1 MSDVRADD
9 RPADDWPLAAE
20 FAPATREAWLA
31 LVGAALKGAPF
42 AKLVTTTYDGLRI
55 KPLYARA
62 AAAPPIASRAAPW
75 QVLARLDHPDA
86 SAANAEARHELENGA
101 TGLSLVLAG
110 SIGAHGFGLD
120 PSEIARGLEG
130 IHLGAGI
137 AVECDLGEAAR
148 DAVEALADLVARSGV
163 TLADTAIRFG
173 LDPLGLAAVTGRDP
187 VWTEAAPAFARL
199 VAELAERG
207 FAGPLAC
214 ADGRPVHAAGGS
226 EAQELAF
233 ALATAIAYLRA
244 LEAHGLALDAARRLV
259 FFRLAADADQF
270 LTIAKFRALRRLWAR
285 ITEAIGLAPS
295 PAQSLAPSPAP
306 SPTFV
311 SAETAWR
318 MMTRRDPWVNM
329 LRTTMATFA
338 AGIGGADAVTVLPF
352 TAALGLADRFA
363 RRIARNTQL
372 ILLEESN
379 LAKVAD
385 PAAGSGAIEQLTGE
399 LAGTAWKLFQEIEA
413 AGGVAAAL
421 AAGLIQRRVAAV
433 QAARMTAVARRKDAL
448 TGTSEFAFLAET
460 PVAVLD
466 LPPRERKAEPPAFQ
480 PLSALRLS
488 EPFERLRDRS
498 DHLLA
503 TTGGRPKVFLANL
516 GPLAAFS
523 ARATFAQNFFAAGG
537 IEAVTNDGFADP
549 AAMAA
554 AFAASGAPL
563 ACLCGSD
570 EVYRAQAIPAAQ
582 ALIAASAR
590 HVCLAGRPGADEQAQ
605 RAAGVATYIHI
616 GCDVPATLG
625 ALFAMVE

>member
-1 MSDVRADD
+1 
-9 RPADDWPLAAE
+9 
-20 FAPATREAWLA
+20 
-31 LVGAALKGAPF
+31 
-42 AKLVTTTYDGLRI
+42 
-55 KPLYARA
+55 
-62 AAAPPIASRAAPW
+62 
-75 QVLARLDHPDA
+75 
-86 SAANAEARHELENGA
+86 
-101 TGLSLVLAG
+101 
-110 SIGAHGFGLD
+110 
-120 PSEIARGLEG
+120 
-130 IHLGAGI
+130 
-137 AVECDLGEAAR
+137 
-148 DAVEALADLVARSGV
+148 
-163 TLADTAIRFG
+163 
-173 LDPLGLAAVTGRDP
+173 
-187 VWTEAAPAFARL
+187 
-199 VAELAERG
+199 
-207 FAGPLAC
+207 
-214 ADGRPVHAAGGS
+214 
-226 EAQELAF
+226 
-233 ALATAIAYLRA
+233 
-244 LEAHGLALDAARRLV
+244 
-259 FFRLAADADQF
+259 
-270 LTIAKFRALRRLWAR
+270 
-285 ITEAIGLAPS
+285 
-295 PAQSLAPSPAP
+295 
-306 SPTFV
+306 
-311 SAETAWR
+311 

-363 RRIARNTQL
+363 RRIARNTQV

-399 LAGTAWKLFQEIEA
+399 LAGAAWKHFQEIEA
-413 AGGVAAAL
+413 AGGAAAAL
-421 AAGLIQRRVAAV
+421 AAGLIQRRVDEV
-433 QAARMTAVARRKDAL
+433 RAARMTAVARRKDAI